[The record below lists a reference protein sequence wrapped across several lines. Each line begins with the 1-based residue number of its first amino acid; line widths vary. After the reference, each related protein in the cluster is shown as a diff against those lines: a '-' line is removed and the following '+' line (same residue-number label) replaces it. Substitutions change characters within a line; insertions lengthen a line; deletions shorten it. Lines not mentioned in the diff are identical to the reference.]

1 VKEEVANA
9 VTLVMLTA
17 INLTG
22 KKQFIYN
29 KEGQVDTSIII
40 KLVKLLGPT
49 KTPSSEPNEALSVV
63 DDTIKGDVK
72 ETLKI
77 IAQEEDGFLAIAEYM
92 SREADISHI

>member
-1 VKEEVANA
+1 
-9 VTLVMLTA
+9 MLTA

-29 KEGQVDTSIII
+29 KQDQIDTSIIV

-49 KTPSSEPNEALSVV
+49 KTPPPNDEPLCEV
-63 DDTIKGDVK
+63 DETVKGDVK

-77 IAQEEDGFLAIAEYM
+77 IAQEEDGFMAIAEHM
-92 SREADISHI
+92 SREADIMHI